1 MTVRVC
7 SSCPSALVGISR
19 CCFLQRRLRA
29 LEAGAGG
36 VVLEALCWWLVDG
49 GLVVWSGGWW
59 WGCWD
64 FLVVPLPGR
73 LGSSVWLTCWCLC
86 ACRSEVDASRA
97 EKLRQEIGFTEHTW
111 PLEKVYEYYGG
122 SPEGGLSSAQVL
134 QNRYVAACVVLVVS
148 VVSVVL
154 FVLVGVPRRLMVW
167 SSWLPLQRKVWLE
180 PSDAA
185 GACAVVDQVPDV
197 LCGRV
202 HAAVAVRRCAVFRGV
217 RY

>member
-1 MTVRVC
+1 M
-7 SSCPSALVGISR
+7 LV
-19 CCFLQRRLRA
+19 
-29 LEAGAGG
+29 
-36 VVLEALCWWLVDG
+36 VG

-134 QNRYVAACVVLVVS
+134 QNRYVAACVAL

-154 FVLVGVPRRLMVW
+154 FFWLDSTASHGVVVLV
-167 SSWLPLQRKVWLE
+167 
-180 PSDAA
+180 AA
-185 GACAVVDQVPDV
+185 AEKSMAGTV
-197 LCGRV
+197 
-202 HAAVAVRRCAVFRGV
+202 
-217 RY
+217 